1 MNRRLRWCGW
11 RIYTVCRGLWRYD
24 WTSQPFCLLFD
35 KIYKK
40 FRKKQRGYFGKN
52 LCVFDAKFE
61 IGGYKLCFFSFFP
74 IFASK
79 ILPWCSMV
87 QKGQTFPDILGTF
100 TQGRKYGILFM
111 SLDVES
117 LSVNPVC
124 GKKIFLIRLL
134 RFYRGSL
141 CCLARFSR
149 ARWNMASFCCF
160 LQLLSSTRPHGS
172 KYGYL
177 LRRKGNGWKEK
188 GR

>member
-1 MNRRLRWCGW
+1 MIGLHSPF
-11 RIYTVCRGLWRYD
+11 VCCLIKFTKSLEKSSAGILAKICVCLMQNSKSED
-24 WTSQPFCLLFD
+24 ISSAFSLFSPFLHQKFCHD
-35 KIYKK
+35 AQWYKK
-40 FRKKQRGYFGKN
+40 DKPFRT
-52 LCVFDAKFE
+52 
-61 IGGYKLCFFSFFP
+61 FS
-74 IFASK
+74 
-79 ILPWCSMV
+79 
-87 QKGQTFPDILGTF
+87 GTF

-177 LRRKGNGWKEK
+177 LRRKGNG
-188 GR
+188 